1 MWIEFPSLLP
11 ISTFLLFLSPSEH
24 STQYSAEIIFCWMRF
39 GHKSRADLLRPL
51 HSLFP
56 GLLSTWQFK
65 SLITLTRNPFRAAQ
79 SGPVGWAPPGT
90 RAALRMV
97 WAHGQDTFTRTQGA
111 QRFHR
116 WSRYSPPY
124 SFLPASASEGH
135 LIVTSAAPVIHI
147 FLREQE
153 NATAF
158 CHQIAILFSGFA
170 GCSVK
175 DCCCFCLV
183 LVSF

>member
-51 HSLFP
+51 HSLFL

-65 SLITLTRNPFRAAQ
+65 SLITLTRNPFPAAQ
-79 SGPVGWAPPGT
+79 AGPAGWAPPGT

-97 WAHGQDTFTRTQGA
+97 WAPADRTP
-111 QRFHR
+111 
-116 WSRYSPPY
+116 SPGPRV
-124 SFLPASASEGH
+124 PSASIDDPGTPHPALFHLLCFRRSLNGH
-135 LIVTSAAPVIHI
+135 QCCP
-147 FLREQE
+147 
-153 NATAF
+153 
-158 CHQIAILFSGFA
+158 CHPRLP
-170 GCSVK
+170 
-175 DCCCFCLV
+175 
-183 LVSF
+183 